1 MHREL
6 LERREGER
14 REVGTSK
21 RSNASLGVY
30 IPTRL
35 LQRTHSPR
43 FSSENPPTEK
53 STDEMKTRYFA
64 ETGSLSTSLWF
75 RGCRRAPPALSG
87 GTHGRNGTGSNEIS

>member
-1 MHREL
+1 MPR
-6 LERREGER
+6 
-14 REVGTSK
+14 
-21 RSNASLGVY
+21 LGVY

-53 STDEMKTRYFA
+53 STDKIKTRYFA

-75 RGCRRAPPALSG
+75 RGCRRAPPALMAEMEQARTKS
-87 GTHGRNGTGSNEIS
+87 HRNGRYMLWV